1 MTRRNDPRRLF
12 SGGEARS
19 DRGFTI
25 LEILIA
31 SAIMAVG
38 MVMILGL
45 FPFGIRVGKQ
55 VVEDTTGIA
64 IARSVA
70 DSIRFG
76 MRNNL
81 RKNSV
86 RDGTTFS
93 YFVFQH
99 DGVKDPVPLDQRAED
114 VSHDYYILL
123 PIYPRGSSFEG
134 GNEVQQRDKAMDVSQ
149 TFVYPESDRPDTSG
163 AVPNGGGD
171 PRQADNDGDDYL
183 IDGEY
188 ETIFVS
194 DVYQLGD
201 NFYDSY
207 DRDGQGVA
215 RPRSDREQ
223 LADLDNE
230 ILKQYSFAFAIRPSY
245 FDTDLAEAP
254 GIFAPGNELYHVR
267 VMIFRAFEQNIG
279 RGEDGGKLRPVEPV
293 FELDFEVSI

>member
-1 MTRRNDPRRLF
+1 MKMSDPRLNRSTIHHRL
-12 SGGEARS
+12 ARRG
-19 DRGFTI
+19 DRGGFTI

-81 RKNSV
+81 RKTSV

-114 VSHDYYILL
+114 VSHDYHILL

-134 GNEVQQRDKAMDVSQ
+134 GNEVAVSPDGTLVYAVASKSDTLARFSRDASLVAVAG
-149 TFVYPESDRPDTSG
+149 THNDRVRVLSTRDGSTLATLSSISSKSAHSSFGDSSG
-163 AVPNGGGD
+163 C
-171 PRQADNDGDDYL
+171 
-183 IDGEY
+183 
-188 ETIFVS
+188 VS
-194 DVYQLGD
+194 DVPFTWVFSTSGSL
-201 NFYDSY
+201 
-207 DRDGQGVA
+207 RM
-215 RPRSDREQ
+215 RWEER
-223 LADLDNE
+223 
-230 ILKQYSFAFAIRPSY
+230 AIS
-245 FDTDLAEAP
+245 TSSVS
-254 GIFAPGNELYHVR
+254 G
-267 VMIFRAFEQNIG
+267 G
-279 RGEDGGKLRPVEPV
+279 RG
-293 FELDFEVSI
+293 